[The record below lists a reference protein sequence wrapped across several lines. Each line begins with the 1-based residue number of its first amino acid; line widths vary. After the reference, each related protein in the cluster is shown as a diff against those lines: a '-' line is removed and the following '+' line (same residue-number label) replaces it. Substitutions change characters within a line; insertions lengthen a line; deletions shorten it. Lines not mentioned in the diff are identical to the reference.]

1 MHQLDVIVITYN
13 RTDLLEKHFIQFAD
27 RHTMIALSSCLTMAE
42 QQLMQILSNLFKN
55 NIPIKKSNTIRFPST
70 AKGNGDIKTSV
81 L

>member
-55 NIPIKKSNTIRFPST
+55 NIPIKNRIPFGSRQLPRGTGI
-70 AKGNGDIKTSV
+70 
-81 L
+81 